1 MGGLPNQAT
10 RMTLA
15 EAGNPD
21 SVKLGSR
28 IWGAVEQLYLSQSG
42 RLSQGVVPE
51 VFQVRQPFSCVLLDR
66 IAKHLPV
73 EGSCLCRL

>member
-10 RMTLA
+10 RMTLT

-21 SVKLGSR
+21 SVKLGSW
-28 IWGAVEQLYLSQSG
+28 IWGVVEQLCLSQSG

-51 VFQVRQPFSCVLLDR
+51 V
-66 IAKHLPV
+66 
-73 EGSCLCRL
+73 